1 MFLRLFFIA
10 LLCLFLNSCATTQ
23 DQPAAVQRMCVIH
36 CGESIASDL
45 SRWTTSADAGKR
57 ILLSD
62 HCYLIRHARRL
73 ILSIGRRT

>member
-1 MFLRLFFIA
+1 
-10 LLCLFLNSCATTQ
+10 
-23 DQPAAVQRMCVIH
+23 
-36 CGESIASDL
+36 L